1 MEFTIK
7 TKIKAPIST
16 VFSAWLDS
24 KEHSNMTGGEA
35 EVSDQVDGSFTAW
48 DGYIWG
54 KNLEIETDKRILQN
68 WRTSEF
74 SDDEKNSI
82 LELLFTE
89 VKGATEI
96 TLIHT
101 NLPEYG
107 EQYKQGWEDHYFS
120 PMREYFK

>member
-1 MEFTIK
+1 M
-7 TKIKAPIST
+7 ALSQPGM
-16 VFSAWLDS
+16 D
-24 KEHSNMTGGEA
+24 
-35 EVSDQVDGSFTAW
+35 
-48 DGYIWG
+48 IWG